1 MLKKDTI
8 SYPKIY
14 FNGLSTRIS
23 DEELTKKLDEI
34 KEIEEQIKKELFI
47 QHDQTL
53 HTEMY
58 VSFHKKDL

>member
-34 KEIEEQIKKELFI
+34 KEIEEVYIYHGSHEVCF
-47 QHDQTL
+47 L
-53 HTEMY
+53 HTLYYCLAAWGNQM
-58 VSFHKKDL
+58 